1 MKVLPF
7 KIPEKIEV
15 LERKDDYG
23 KFLFSPLEPGFGI
36 TLGNAMRRTLLSA
49 IQGSAISALHI
60 DGILHEFSTIPGVY
74 EDISQIV
81 LNLKKVRVKLSNSLK
96 KTLYLKVNKKKEVKA
111 SDIETDSGCKIV
123 NPRQHILTATGDVK
137 EFTME
142 FTVTSGRGYVPSEV
156 LKEKDAPLGTIFI
169 DAFYSPVVRVNY
181 KVEPTRV
188 ERRTDYD
195 KLIFEIWTN
204 GEMSSED
211 AVALGSMILRDYF
224 NPFYLLKKE
233 KEFKRLR
240 EMDERER
247 ELRRILAI
255 KISDLELSVRSANC
269 LRNAKIET
277 LGELIKKTETQM
289 LQYPNFGRKSLAEL
303 VSLLKKY
310 NLSFGMDI
318 SKIIKTDREEE

>member
-7 KIPEKIEV
+7 KIPERVEV
-15 LERKDDYG
+15 LEKKDDYA

-36 TLGNAMRRTLLSA
+36 TVGNALRRTLLSL
-49 IQGSAISALHI
+49 IQGSAISSIRI
-60 DGILHEFSTIPGVY
+60 DKVLHEFSTIPGVY
-74 EDISQIV
+74 EDVSQII

-96 KTLYLKVNKKKEVKA
+96 KTLYLKIKGKKEMKA
-111 SDIETDSGCKIV
+111 SDIETDAGCKIV
-123 NPRQHILTATGDVK
+123 NPEQHILTVTDDIK
-137 EFTME
+137 EVTLILN
-142 FTVTSGRGYVPSEV
+142 VTSGRGYVPSEA
-156 LKEKDAPLGTIFI
+156 LKEKDTPVGTIFI
-169 DAFYSPVVRVNY
+169 DAFYSPVTRVNY
-181 KVEPTRV
+181 EVERTRI

-204 GEMSSED
+204 SEMGPED
-211 AVALGSMILRDYF
+211 AVALGSVILRDYF
-224 NPFYLLKKE
+224 NPFFLLKRE

-255 KISDLELSVRSANC
+255 KIADLELSVRSANC
-269 LRNAKIET
+269 LQNATIET
-277 LGELIKKTETQM
+277 LGDLIKQTETQM

-310 NLSFGMDI
+310 NLSFGMNI
-318 SKIIKTDREEE
+318 SKIIKTDKEEE